1 VADFV
6 VRENEPGSSQPKNK
20 YQMSRDLKQALS
32 TYVPGREIV
41 VDKKTYESYGVYVK
55 FPDNPKNRVA
65 GEDWGDLDW
74 LNWCDVC
81 KTVFDK
87 HNESLAARDME
98 CPVCEGATVSSLQMY
113 TPEAF
118 APKVDETGAAEK
130 GSDYNENRAYATQ
143 PKYPLT
149 STSHE
154 SENASEMAEEK
165 SIGHSIVGK
174 MNDEQ
179 LLVANFGAD
188 EDGFEVCTDC
198 GAVSREGPLSNPHAR
213 PYPKD
218 LRFVG
223 EYDWDDQCT
232 GSTVTTSFSH
242 RFPSD
247 LTVLQIPLGD
257 EMEFVPSKHGSRH
270 QDSR

>member
-1 VADFV
+1 
-6 VRENEPGSSQPKNK
+6 
-20 YQMSRDLKQALS
+20 
-32 TYVPGREIV
+32 
-41 VDKKTYESYGVYVK
+41 
-55 FPDNPKNRVA
+55 
-65 GEDWGDLDW
+65 
-74 LNWCDVC
+74 
-81 KTVFDK
+81 
-87 HNESLAARDME
+87 
-98 CPVCEGATVSSLQMY
+98 MY

-188 EDGFEVCTDC
+188 DEDGFEVCTDC
-198 GAVSREGPLSNPHAR
+198 GAVSREGRSRTHTPVHT
-213 PYPKD
+213 
-218 LRFVG
+218 
-223 EYDWDDQCT
+223 Q
-232 GSTVTTSFSH
+232 GS
-242 RFPSD
+242 P
-247 LTVLQIPLGD
+247 ICWGI
-257 EMEFVPSKHGSRH
+257 
-270 QDSR
+270 